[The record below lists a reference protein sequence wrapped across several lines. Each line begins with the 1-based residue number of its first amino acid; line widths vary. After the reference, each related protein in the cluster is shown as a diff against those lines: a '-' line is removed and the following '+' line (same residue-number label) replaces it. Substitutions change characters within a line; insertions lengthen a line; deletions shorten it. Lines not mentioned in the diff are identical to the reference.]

1 MDSFPAAK
9 LHHLSSSTSYHSPLS
24 LHLVPKKRKN
34 KIRKTFRFKSMW
46 LKDSRCEE
54 IVKATWEEG
63 VHAGAKGV
71 LKSFLEH
78 CQHDLN
84 AWNKEEFGHVG
95 RKIAKLQ
102 KKLEWLELQPPSSN
116 MTMAMRS
123 TRTNLNC
130 WLGKED

>member
-1 MDSFPAAK
+1 
-9 LHHLSSSTSYHSPLS
+9 
-24 LHLVPKKRKN
+24 
-34 KIRKTFRFKSMW
+34 MW

-63 VHAGAKGV
+63 VHAGAEGV

-130 WLGKED
+130 WLEKED

>member
-1 MDSFPAAK
+1 
-9 LHHLSSSTSYHSPLS
+9 
-24 LHLVPKKRKN
+24 
-34 KIRKTFRFKSMW
+34 MW

-84 AWNKEEFGHVG
+84 AWNKE
-95 RKIAKLQ
+95 
-102 KKLEWLELQPPSSN
+102 
-116 MTMAMRS
+116 
-123 TRTNLNC
+123 
-130 WLGKED
+130 

>member
-24 LHLVPKKRKN
+24 LHLVPKKKKK
-34 KIRKTFRFKSMW
+34 KIRKSFRFESMW
-46 LKDSRCEE
+46 LKDNRCEE
-54 IVKATWEEG
+54 IVKDAWEEG

-84 AWNKEEFGHVG
+84 AWNKE
-95 RKIAKLQ
+95 
-102 KKLEWLELQPPSSN
+102 
-116 MTMAMRS
+116 
-123 TRTNLNC
+123 
-130 WLGKED
+130 